1 MKKLLLNSSLLAF
14 SAMPLA
20 VVACNKEKE
29 KPTPQPETPNNPAPQ
44 PETPKDKYEGGFK
57 EVKITDEKLTKVEN
71 YKIEIVHAKK
81 GEELLN
87 LLKSYEY
94 KGQTQ
99 VSFDHVDKQFK
110 IQQESAYVPVFKIT
124 NESLGELQFIDGD
137 KPVRY
142 SNSKGKHQANSYIST
157 AFDDVKKTVTI
168 KVKLFNFKNK
178 EISDVTLTFVIDL
191 TK

>member
-29 KPTPQPETPNNPAPQ
+29 KPTPQPETP
-44 PETPKDKYEGGFK
+44 KDKYEGGFK
-57 EVKITDEKLTKVEN
+57 EVNITDQKLTKVEN
-71 YKIEIVHAKK
+71 YKIEIVHEKK

-87 LLKSYEY
+87 LLKSNAYN
-94 KGQTQ
+94 GQTQ
-99 VSFDHVDKQFK
+99 VSFDRVGKQFTIK
-110 IQQESAYVPVFKIT
+110 QESTYVPVFKIT
-124 NESLGELQFIDGD
+124 NESLGEWQFVDGD

-142 SNSKGKHQANSYIST
+142 SKSKGQHQANSFIPT
-157 AFDDVKKTVTI
+157 VFDDVKKTVTI
-168 KVKLFNFKNK
+168 KVKLFSFKNK
-178 EISDVTLTFVIDL
+178 QISDVTLTFVIDL